1 MQIIQILWGHMN
13 QLKEPSC
20 YEFQRLICGLKSA
33 PFKAQYISQRNAKEN
48 KKELPL
54 QGRHQD
60 LNQPLQDIAQNFND
74 YVIIMALTSLS

>member
-1 MQIIQILWGHMN
+1 MN
-13 QLKEPSC
+13 QLKKPSC
-20 YEFQRLICGLKSA
+20 YEFQRLICGLKFA